1 VSDPAPTPILQFG
14 TSRFLQAHA
23 DLFVSEAMADQAA
36 LGPITVVRTTD
47 NPDSAARVAAMA
59 AGAGYPVRIRG
70 LENGAPVDRIVRVR
84 SVTRALATATD
95 WAEIRRI
102 AVWEASVILSNTGDA
117 GYAAHPADG
126 PHCIGA
132 DAAPRGFP
140 AKLAS
145 LLHARW
151 SDRPDAPLTLLP
163 CELLPGNGAR
173 LHDLAAGLARDWALP
188 GGFLD
193 YLSEQVVWG
202 NSLVDRIVSEPI
214 APVGAVAEPYA
225 LWAVERQDRLVLPCC
240 HPAIVLTDAL
250 EPFER
255 RKLHLLNLG
264 HTVLAGCWRR
274 AGAPEGQTVIE
285 AMGNQ
290 AMRDEL
296 EAAWSE
302 EVLPVFDAWGDGD
315 AARAYVD
322 AVRDRFSNP
331 FLAHKLADIAQNHR
345 NKMQLRIRPVVEA
358 AERLRLGLPQMRLRA
373 AMESA
378 KDD

>member
-1 VSDPAPTPILQFG
+1 MSDQAPTPILQFG

-47 NPDSAARVAAMA
+47 NPDSAARVAAIT
-59 AGAGYPVRIRG
+59 AGYPVRIRG

-95 WAEIRRI
+95 WARIRRI
-102 AVWEASVILSNTGDA
+102 AVSEASVILSNTGEA
-117 GYAAHPADG
+117 GYDAHPADG

-151 SDRPDAPLTLLP
+151 SARPDAPLTVLP
-163 CELLPGNGAR
+163 CELLPGNGTR
-173 LHDLAAGLARDWALP
+173 LHDLVAGLARDWGLP

-193 YLSEQVVWG
+193 YLSGPLVWG

-225 LWAVERQDRLVLPCC
+225 LWAIERQHGLVLPCL

-264 HTVLAGCWRR
+264 HTVLAGLWRR
-274 AGAPEGQTVIE
+274 AGAPERQTVIE
-285 AMGNQ
+285 AIRDQ
-290 AMRDEL
+290 AMRDVL
-296 EAAWSE
+296 EAVWAE

-315 AARAYVD
+315 AARRYVD

-331 FLAHKLADIAQNHR
+331 FLAHRLADIAQNHR
-345 NKMQLRIRPVVEA
+345 NKALLRIRPVIEA
-358 AERLRLGLPQMRLRA
+358 AERLRPGLPQTRLRA
-373 AMESA
+373 TLEGATDE
-378 KDD
+378 